1 MPKNNK
7 SRRKM
12 EENQLDDVMEMIKQI
27 DLNKN
32 VVEDDNDLESKKE
45 DVMEE
50 DADIEVVAEEITG
63 CMKTPKA
70 NSDWEPHIQGIHI
83 PVEGTYIDVER
94 SKSHVIMFCC
104 VLLWENVNQV

>member
-1 MPKNNK
+1 
-7 SRRKM
+7 M
-12 EENQLDDVMEMIKQI
+12 EENQFDDVMEVIKQI

-50 DADIEVVAEEITG
+50 YADIEVVAEEITG
-63 CMKTPKA
+63 CMKTPKD

-83 PVEGTYIDVER
+83 PVERMYINVER

>member
-1 MPKNNK
+1 
-7 SRRKM
+7 M
-12 EENQLDDVMEMIKQI
+12 EENQLDDVMEVIKQI

-50 DADIEVVAEEITG
+50 DADIEAVAEEITC

-70 NSDWEPHIQGIHI
+70 NSDWEPHIQGIYI
-83 PVEGTYIDVER
+83 PVEGTYIDAER

>member
-1 MPKNNK
+1 
-7 SRRKM
+7 M
-12 EENQLDDVMEMIKQI
+12 EENQLDDVMEVIKQI

-32 VVEDDNDLESKKE
+32 IVEDDNDLESKKE
-45 DVMEE
+45 D
-50 DADIEVVAEEITG
+50 AYIEAIAEEMTG